1 MEVCE
6 QNEAF
11 VEEDGDLAF
20 SHTKIILR
28 EGDQYY
34 YAITSRRYLLH
45 FEVDLLELDP
55 VPIPA
60 SQIWP
65 PFPTRF
71 ARAPEP
77 LPQDCY
83 VKRPSLLYY
92 GDTEASTEL
101 GSLLLNEAE
110 VCEIL
115 RTFLHPN
122 IAQYL
127 GCIVENDRITGLCF
141 VKYGM
146 NLSER
151 VTKDSRPF
159 DADLFSQGIQEGIRH
174 LHSLNLIHCD
184 LNPTNILMNGDTPVI
199 GDFDSCQRE
208 GEKLGFKAGT
218 RGWTSEEFKFARP
231 ENDQYGLSRIR
242 NFYFKFAKPENDQYI
257 ISKIRDSI
265 SNEEYRKPV
274 EISYLSY
281 LNRIA
286 EPTSLTEP
294 PHCVRP
300 HASCLIL
307 ATQVRL

>member
-11 VEEDGDLAF
+11 VEEHGDLVF

-34 YAITSRRYLLH
+34 YAITSRRYPSTSK
-45 FEVDLLELDP
+45 VDLLELDL
-55 VPIPA
+55 VPIPS

-65 PFPTRF
+65 PFPTQF
-71 ARAPEP
+71 ARAPKP

-101 GSLLLNEAE
+101 SNLLLNEAE

-115 RTFLHPN
+115 RASPHPN

-159 DADLFSQGIQEGIRH
+159 DTDLFLRGIRKGIRH
-174 LHSLNLIHCD
+174 LHSLDLIHCD
-184 LNPTNILMNGDTPVI
+184 LNPTNILMDGDTPVI
-199 GDFDSCQRE
+199 GDFDSCRRK

-218 RGWTSEEFKFARP
+218 RGWTSEDFKFAMP
-231 ENDQYGLSRIR
+231 ENDEYGL
-242 NFYFKFAKPENDQYI
+242 
-257 ISKIRDSI
+257 SKIRDFLFQF
-265 SNEEYRKPV
+265 RKM
-274 EISYLSY
+274 
-281 LNRIA
+281 
-286 EPTSLTEP
+286 
-294 PHCVRP
+294 
-300 HASCLIL
+300 
-307 ATQVRL
+307 

>member
-11 VEEDGDLAF
+11 VEQDGDLAF

-34 YAITSRRYLLH
+34 YAITSRRYLPTS
-45 FEVDLLELDP
+45 EVDLLELDP

-65 PFPTRF
+65 PFPTHF

-101 GSLLLNEAE
+101 SSLLLNEAE

-115 RTFLHPN
+115 RAYPHPN

-127 GCIVENDRITGLCF
+127 GCIVENNRITGLCF

-151 VTKDSRPF
+151 VTKGSRPF
-159 DADLFSQGIQEGIRH
+159 DADLFLRGIQEGISH

-231 ENDQYGLSRIR
+231 ENDQYGLS
-242 NFYFKFAKPENDQYI
+242 
-257 ISKIRDSI
+257 KIRDF
-265 SNEEYRKPV
+265 
-274 EISYLSY
+274 LF
-281 LNRIA
+281 
-286 EPTSLTEP
+286 
-294 PHCVRP
+294 
-300 HASCLIL
+300 
-307 ATQVRL
+307 QVRKARD